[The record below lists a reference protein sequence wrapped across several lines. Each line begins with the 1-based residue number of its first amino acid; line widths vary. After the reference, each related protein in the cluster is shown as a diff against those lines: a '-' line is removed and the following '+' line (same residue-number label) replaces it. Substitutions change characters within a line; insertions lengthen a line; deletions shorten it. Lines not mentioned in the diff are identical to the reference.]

1 MKQVNFIILAC
12 GAYIVQII
20 RVFSS
25 FSLTMPWESAHV
37 QLAHTKQTYIDI
49 SKENRSSKKNG
60 FLRIHMSAYITYIN
74 AGEEKENLYKM

>member
-1 MKQVNFIILAC
+1 
-12 GAYIVQII
+12 
-20 RVFSS
+20 
-25 FSLTMPWESAHV
+25 MPWESAHV
-37 QLAHTKQTYIDI
+37 QLAHKKQTYIDI

>member
-1 MKQVNFIILAC
+1 
-12 GAYIVQII
+12 
-20 RVFSS
+20 
-25 FSLTMPWESAHV
+25 MPWESAHV